1 MKKENLEEE
10 KIFNIQFNKSI
21 IILAL
26 FVILF
31 CVIGIIVSVWRIV
44 NFGINGMY
52 DILKYPFL
60 IAVCVFAIILV
71 VSILGRS
78 VYSIDKNSLTLQYG
92 FIKNRINVKEITQ
105 ITLDTEKK
113 KLTLSIGE
121 QYMVINLSPEW
132 NETFIRTLLEVNP
145 DIDYGFTLTEK

>member
-1 MKKENLEEE
+1 MKKENLEKE

-31 CVIGIIVSVWRIV
+31 CVIGIVVSVWRFV
-44 NFGINGMY
+44 YFGIYGMY

-105 ITLDTEKK
+105 MTLDTEKK